1 MTKVSFQKLIYIFI
15 AFSLAITFT
24 VPTFAADGDLD
35 STFGT
40 GGIATYDFNGTP
52 SNTDND
58 QSRDVAVQTDGK
70 IVMVGYAYLTASN
83 IALAVM
89 RFNADGT
96 LDTTFGDNGRV
107 INDFAA
113 GAEQFGGVVI
123 QPDGKII
130 AVGTV
135 DSRRTRIIIRYNPN
149 GTVDNTFAANGVF
162 TAPLA
167 FGSNNVTVDTPRLL
181 LQPDGKILA
190 MGTHKLDSGADIFG
204 VRRLNTDG
212 SPDTS
217 FGIDGLATA
226 RFTPFAPNLGDRP
239 SDFALQA
246 DGKIV
251 AGGFANAEDVAI
263 ARWNADG
270 TLDNTFANGGKVQ
283 ISFGTADATAWTITV
298 QPDGKV
304 LIGGRVLIN
313 DSDILLVR
321 LNTNGTLDTTFDNDG
336 YAAANFGAF
345 DHAYKIFVRNNKII
359 TVGVSIQSPNS
370 DFLIARFNM
379 DGSPDTSFGT
389 NGSIKTSINA
399 YDFTYSAA
407 FAPDGKLVIGGF
419 TRSTIG
425 TQGEDFAA
433 ARYNFGSDVPNRT
446 AMDFD
451 GDGKAD
457 LGVFRSSENNWYLQ
471 QSTAGFK
478 AATFGLNTD
487 KLVPADYDGDGKTDI
502 AVYRAD
508 SFSNF
513 YILNSSDN
521 TFRAEQFGTTGDD
534 PSIVGDFDGDGKAD
548 LAVYR
553 GGAQSYF
560 FYRPSSQPATNFNT
574 LAWGTSGDLPVRGDF
589 DGDGKQDAAVYR
601 SSTNAWYIHQSSNS
615 QFRAEVWGLS
625 TDKFVPSDYDGD
637 GKTDPAVFRSGVWY
651 ILQSS
656 NNQPRYETFGAATD
670 KLVPADYDG
679 DGKADVAVYRN
690 GAWYILNSSNGGF
703 RGELFGAATDTPLA
717 SVFVK

>member
-1 MTKVSFQKLIYIFI
+1 MTKTSFQKLIYTFI
-15 AFSLAITFT
+15 AFSLAITSA
-24 VPTFAADGDLD
+24 VSTFAADGDLD
-35 STFGT
+35 ATFGT
-40 GGIATYDFNGTP
+40 NGIATYDFDGTP

-83 IALAVM
+83 TALAIM

-96 LDTTFGDNGRV
+96 LDTTFGNNGRV
-107 INDFAA
+107 LNDYAA
-113 GAEQFGGVVI
+113 GSEQFGGVVI
-123 QPDGKII
+123 QPDGKIV

-135 DSRRTRIIIRYNPN
+135 DSRKTRIIIRYNSN
-149 GTVDNTFAANGVF
+149 GTVDTTFAANGVF

-167 FGSNNVTVDTPRLL
+167 FGNNNVTVDTPRVL

-204 VRRLNTDG
+204 VRRLNSDG
-212 SPDTS
+212 TSDTS

-239 SDFALQA
+239 SEFALQA

-251 AGGFANAEDVAI
+251 AAGFANAEDVAV

-270 TLDNTFANGGKVQ
+270 SLDNTFGTGGKVQ
-283 ISFGTADATAWTITV
+283 ISFGSADATAWTITI

-313 DSDILLVR
+313 DSDVLLVR

-336 YAAANFGAF
+336 YASANFGAF

-419 TRSTIG
+419 TRSTVG

-433 ARYNFGSDVPNRT
+433 ARYIFGSAAPNRT

-457 LGVFRSSENNWYLQ
+457 LGVFRPSEGNWYIQ
-471 QSTAGFK
+471 QSTNGFK
-478 AATFGLNTD
+478 AATFGLSTD
-487 KLVPADYDGDGKTDI
+487 KLVPADFDGDGKTDI
-502 AVYRAD
+502 AVWREG
-508 SFSNF
+508 SLSHF

-521 TFRAEQFGTTGDD
+521 SFRAVPFGTTGDD
-534 PSIVGDFDGDGKAD
+534 PSATGDYDGDGKAD
-548 LAVYR
+548 IAVYR

-560 FYRPSSQPATNFNT
+560 YYLSSAQSNGFKAI
-574 LAWGTSGDLPVRGDF
+574 AWGISGDKPLRGDF
-589 DGDGKQDAAVYR
+589 DGDGKRDAAVYR
-601 SSTNAWYIHQSSNS
+601 ASTNAWYILNSSNS

-625 TDKFVPSDYDGD
+625 TDKFVPADFDGD
-637 GKTDPAVFRSGVWY
+637 GKTDLAVYRNGVWY
-651 ILQSS
+651 IKQSS
-656 NNQPRYETFGAATD
+656 NNQPRYETFGAGTD

-679 DGKADVAVYRN
+679 DGKADVAVFRN
-690 GAWYILNSSNGGF
+690 GAWYVLNSSNGDF
-703 RGELFGAATDTPLA
+703 RAENFGADTDTPLA
-717 SVFVK
+717 SVFVR